1 MLEYLKTI
9 LQKVS
14 FSRFLFE
21 RELKKGLA
29 YLLPAELLEF
39 KSWCYERFGHLHQA
53 ILLQHVGPLVL
64 LPPTS

>member
-14 FSRFLFE
+14 FSRVLFE
-21 RELKKGLA
+21 RELKKGLG

-39 KSWCYERFGHLHQA
+39 KTWCYARFGHLHQA
-53 ILLQHVGPLVL
+53 ILLRHVGPLVL
-64 LPPTS
+64 LPPTT